1 MYVKCFVDA
10 YFSDEFYNRVMG
22 LYVYTRVH
30 KQNKRQIRI
39 SKITEQVVLLWGD
52 KICQFII
59 EGGSEKASTVVID
72 YKNAKWFEARN
83 QLRNF
88 EKLH

>member
-39 SKITEQVVLLWGD
+39 SKIT
-52 KICQFII
+52 
-59 EGGSEKASTVVID
+59 D
-72 YKNAKWFEARN
+72 YRLCFSGVTKFAKS
-83 QLRNF
+83 
-88 EKLH
+88 